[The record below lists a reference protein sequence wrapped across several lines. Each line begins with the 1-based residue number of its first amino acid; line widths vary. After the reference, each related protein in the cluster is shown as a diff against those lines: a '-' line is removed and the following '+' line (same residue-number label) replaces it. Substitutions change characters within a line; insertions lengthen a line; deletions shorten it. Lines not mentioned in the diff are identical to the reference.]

1 MEQCKELRNDAFYLI
16 GDIYLIAVELYFVW
30 LQFDVRLYSWEVE
43 NAGEVERIVNVEVYP
58 EQWLVLHGV
67 EVLVKF
73 LIIFIFQRR
82 RRLCPKRFGVVDEI
96 VFFGFHLFSIF
107 PFGLFAKGDRYGKEL
122 TVLVQQVFD
131 A

>member
-1 MEQCKELRNDAFYLI
+1 MEQCKELRNNAFYLI

-58 EQWLVLHGV
+58 EQRLVLHGV

-82 RRLCPKRFGVVDEI
+82 RCLCPKRFGVVDEI
-96 VFFGFHLFSIF
+96 VFLSFHLFSIF
-107 PFGLFAKGDRYGKEL
+107 PPGLFAKGDGYGKEL
-122 TVLVQQVFD
+122 TVLVQ
-131 A
+131 